1 MICNV
6 YGSPPPFD
14 KGLVN
19 FFVPD
24 NLVIGDGEIQR
35 PNGDYYK
42 VVFEVG
48 TIVLEIPDGIFGSE
62 KTIDIMSDFI
72 VDYTGTGI
80 TNLGFPAM
88 RFADCSTVGKN
99 ALANDQIRFSVAV
112 QSFSPNTNGLSTDG
126 YAGIIV
132 DGQMGV
138 SVDYT
143 TGLLTLNFTNLY
155 QDAVLQTLS
164 TKVQVNVFL
173 KKGGFNNQTLFV
185 NSTQMQNMLQLISVF
200 SGANVGGPSALVDLT
215 TDVTGVLPLIHG
227 GTGAA
232 GTGSLGASGTVLTSN
247 GTSVSYQFV
256 TSPFVLYTP
265 AIPSDWAGSPATVQA
280 AIDRLAAA
288 VFGLL
293 GHSIP

>member
-1 MICNV
+1 
-6 YGSPPPFD
+6 
-14 KGLVN
+14 
-19 FFVPD
+19 
-24 NLVIGDGEIQR
+24 
-35 PNGDYYK
+35 
-42 VVFEVG
+42 
-48 TIVLEIPDGIFGSE
+48 
-62 KTIDIMSDFI
+62 
-72 VDYTGTGI
+72 
-80 TNLGFPAM
+80 
-88 RFADCSTVGKN
+88 
-99 ALANDQIRFSVAV
+99 VAV